1 MIYYKN
7 EHNKKIR
14 PSVGESDMSK
24 KQFAVIGMGRFGFS
38 VANALSKMGF
48 DVLAIDSDEHRTQ
61 AVSNIVTHAVTADST
76 DEEALRAL
84 GIRNFDVVVV
94 AIGEDIQ
101 ASILT
106 TLILKDMSG
115 PLIVVKAQNELH
127 GKVLQKIGADKVIY
141 PERDM
146 GLRVAHHL
154 TSPNIIDYIEISDEY
169 SILEIKV
176 TPSIV
181 GKNLMELDVRAR
193 FKCNVMA
200 IKKEGGSKM
209 NISPDPAERLA
220 PDDVLVVVGQKDDL
234 TKLELAYAQ

>member
-1 MIYYKN
+1 MAT
-7 EHNKKIR
+7 
-14 PSVGESDMSK
+14 K

-38 VANALSKMGF
+38 VADSLSKMGY

-61 AVSNIVTHAVTADST
+61 AVSNIVTHAVSADST

-106 TLILKDMSG
+106 TLILKDLGG
-115 PLIVVKAQNELH
+115 PVIVVKAQNELH

-154 TSPNIIDYIEISDEY
+154 TSPNILDYIELSEEY
-169 SILEIKV
+169 SILEIRASTQV
-176 TPSIV
+176 I
-181 GKNLMELDVRAR
+181 GQNLKELNVRA
-193 FKCNVMA
+193 KYGCNVMA
-200 IKKEGGSKM
+200 IKREGKM
-209 NISPDPAERLA
+209 NISPDASDRLS
-220 PDDVLVVVGQKDDL
+220 DGDILVIVGHKDDL
-234 TKLELAYAQ
+234 MKLERAYAQI

>member
-1 MIYYKN
+1 MAHAN
-7 EHNKKIR
+7 
-14 PSVGESDMSK
+14 K
-24 KQFAVIGMGRFGFS
+24 KQFAVIGMGRFGLS
-38 VANALSKMGF
+38 VATALSNMGL
-48 DVLAIDSDEHRTQ
+48 DVLAIDADEHRTQ
-61 AVSNIVTHAVTADST
+61 MVANLVTHAVSADST

-106 TLILKDMSG
+106 TLILKDLGS

-154 TSPNIIDYIEISDEY
+154 TSPNVLDYIELSDEY
-169 SILEIKV
+169 SIVEMRV
-176 TPSIV
+176 SAEMV
-181 GKNLMELDVRAR
+181 GKNLIELDIRAR
-193 FKCNVMA
+193 FGCNVMA
-200 IKKEGGSKM
+200 IKRGARM
-209 NISPDPAERLA
+209 NISPSAAERLTT
-220 PDDVLVVVGQKDDL
+220 DDVLVIVGEKNDL
-234 TKLELAYAQ
+234 TKLELAYAEA

>member
-1 MIYYKN
+1 
-7 EHNKKIR
+7 
-14 PSVGESDMSK
+14 
-24 KQFAVIGMGRFGFS
+24 MGRFGLS
-38 VANALSKMGF
+38 VATALSNMGL
-48 DVLAIDSDEHRTQ
+48 DVLAIDADEHRTQ
-61 AVSNIVTHAVTADST
+61 LVANLVTHAVSADST

-106 TLILKDMSG
+106 TLILKDLGS

-154 TSPNIIDYIEISDEY
+154 TSPNVLDYIELSDEY
-169 SILEIKV
+169 SIVEMRV
-176 TPSIV
+176 SAEMV
-181 GKNLMELDVRAR
+181 GKNLIELDIRAR
-193 FKCNVMA
+193 FGCNVMA
-200 IKKEGGSKM
+200 IKRGARM
-209 NISPDPAERLA
+209 NISPSAAERLTA
-220 PDDVLVVVGQKDDL
+220 DDVLVIVGEKNDL
-234 TKLELAYAQ
+234 TKLELAYAEA